1 MGCSIKDIREGD
13 IYEATRR
20 FVGNSTLMKVIK
32 PGQIELRIS
41 PKWKSKSQLTAVAR
55 NNVKRIDEYAVEK
68 YGEKLGKNWYYI
80 DNRSY
85 SETVV
90 VWINH
95 SPLLQEALLAKDGV
109 KTLSEINSDPQLPNV
124 GKDFYM
130 GDTVLM
136 EQENPLYE
144 DLMAEFEEVQAKNT
158 GMKLPIWDHDASKD
172 KDVEISDDHLDLL
185 INKKREC

>member
-20 FVGNSTLMKVIK
+20 FVGNSTSMKVIK

-109 KTLSEINSDPQLPNV
+109 KTLSEINLVYP
-124 GKDFYM
+124 
-130 GDTVLM
+130 
-136 EQENPLYE
+136 
-144 DLMAEFEEVQAKNT
+144 
-158 GMKLPIWDHDASKD
+158 
-172 KDVEISDDHLDLL
+172 
-185 INKKREC
+185 

>member
-1 MGCSIKDIREGD
+1 MGCSIKDIREAD
-13 IYEATRR
+13 IYEATRK
-20 FVGNSTLMKVIK
+20 FVGNAKSFKVIK
-32 PGQIELRIS
+32 PGQIELRIGG
-41 PKWKSKSQLTAVAR
+41 KFTSKGQLMAIAR
-55 NNVKRIDEYAVEK
+55 SNVKRIDDYAVEK

-95 SPLLQEALLAKDGV
+95 PPLLQQAYLAKDGV

-130 GDTVLM
+130 GDAALM
-136 EQENPLYE
+136 EQENPLYD
-144 DLMAEFEEVQAKNT
+144 DLMAEFEEVQTINR
-158 GMKLPIWDHDASKD
+158 GLELPTWNHDASKD
-172 KDVEISDDHLDLL
+172 KDVEISDEHLDLL